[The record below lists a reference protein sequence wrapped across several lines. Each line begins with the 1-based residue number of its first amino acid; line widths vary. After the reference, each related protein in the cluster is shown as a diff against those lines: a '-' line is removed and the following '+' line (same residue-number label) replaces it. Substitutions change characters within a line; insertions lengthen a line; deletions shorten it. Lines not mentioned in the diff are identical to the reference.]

1 MFLMESAHW
10 RYVGTTS
17 NIWWNPNKA
26 DHSVWK
32 SPKMSPSKFLV
43 KKFSNT
49 VYLRNEMW
57 SFSLI
62 TISLFPRSTILQMY
76 NHHSLFFV
84 KVLARARVTHTLYR
98 THAILLHARP
108 YVFFNLEQIFRRFF
122 KSIPWTKKV
131 DLISLRILIRAR
143 SQDRR

>member
-1 MFLMESAHW
+1 MVFENHRKPKAFGQTELPDRSVLIGQKLVEYDKVEKLRH
-10 RYVGTTS
+10 VG
-17 NIWWNPNKA
+17 W
-26 DHSVWK
+26 
-32 SPKMSPSKFLV
+32 
-43 KKFSNT
+43 FSNT

-98 THAILLHARP
+98 MHAILLQARP

-122 KSIPWTKKV
+122 KSIPWTKEV